1 MVKVVRLV
9 TCGGRSPV
17 FPLFLIVIGIVLLL
31 NNYGLITVNIWDL
44 LATYW
49 PVLLI
54 LYGLSL
60 LSGCGHRG
68 VAWWILILVLILFA
82 LFAYMAPMRSWHI

>member
-1 MVKVVRLV
+1 MR
-9 TCGGRSPV
+9 CGGRSPA
-17 FPLFLIVIGIVLLL
+17 FPLFLIVIGVILLL
-31 NNYGLITVNIWDL
+31 NNYGLITVNIWNL

-68 VAWWILILVLILFA
+68 AIWWIFILLLIFFA
-82 LFAYMAPMRSWHI
+82 FFTFMTPMRPWRI